1 MCLCVCYLNFLF
13 FLLFGRWEEATR
25 VRKEMK
31 DVGIKKGAGCSWIS
45 VKNSVHVFQAKDS
58 SHERNS
64 EIQAMLAKLRREMK
78 EAGYV
83 PDTNFA
89 LHDLEEEEK
98 ISEVWYHSE
107 KIALAYGLI
116 TIPPGLP
123 IRIIKNLRICGDCHS
138 AIKFIS
144 GIVGR
149 EIVVR
154 DNSRFHRF
162 KDGQCSCRD
171 YW

>member
-1 MCLCVCYLNFLF
+1 
-13 FLLFGRWEEATR
+13 
-25 VRKEMK
+25 MK
-31 DVGIKKGAGCSWIS
+31 DVGIKKDAGCSWIS
-45 VKNSVHVFQAKDS
+45 VKNAVYVFQAKDT

-64 EIQAMLAKLRREMK
+64 EIQAMLAKLRRDMN

-89 LHDLEEEEK
+89 LYDLQEEEK

-116 TIPPGLP
+116 AIPPGVP
-123 IRIIKNLRICGDCHS
+123 IRITKNLRICGDCHS

-149 EIVVR
+149 EIIVR
-154 DNSRFHRF
+154 DNNRFHQF
-162 KDGQCSCRD
+162 IDGQCSCGD